1 MLLSACLIV
10 KNEAITL
17 DRCLASLQGVV
28 DEIIVVD
35 TGSTDETINIANE
48 HGAIVTHFDWDGDFS
63 HARNASLDLAS
74 GEYALVIDAD
84 EYLDDKQKEGLRT
97 FLETNHPEALM
108 IRQRNYLGQLSEIR
122 SVLPLNV
129 MRIFRAYHR
138 YEGSIHEQISLSVER
153 TKKPVVFF
161 DLDFHHVGYLQD
173 FMLQKGKTS
182 RNRELLYQELAHDP
196 NNLFHLSNLMAEH
209 LVVGELDDA
218 RRLGKRSLSILNVT
232 KTKPIFS
239 SRIYSL
245 YLLSLED
252 RQEARSVYQEAIQ
265 LFPEHTDF
273 RLRFA
278 QYEIKQKRFLSAQ
291 NILFEAIKRG
301 DPKYSMIEFTEGA
314 GSFLSYAELARVYS
328 FVEDAQ
334 SATDS
339 ALRCFFM
346 QPFDSKVMTILS
358 YRVPQ
363 EGQGMLLERICDL
376 KSAGEWATLQAIK
389 GRDVETEIKAF
400 ETRFGK
406 HVLFEFAR
414 NVMYQ
419 DKQIFSTETSEEER
433 EWITGL
439 CAIAR
444 GEDGEEHL
452 KRGGAKGAFLLQTL
466 TFLNNGTEFHCGLK
480 NIVWDLIGFRAYDLL
495 KRILP
500 HCDDL
505 MDIWPMLYHTPFEL
519 HLNDVLWTGDTSM
532 EQAHLA
538 HRAFFNRETEK
549 GLAHIKRAENEGI
562 TVYSRIV
569 RADLLLQKG
578 KCDEAKTTLLQAIEV
593 FPQSKLLLDAKRILF
608 GEIDHKQV
616 FYALG
621 GNH

>member
-10 KNEAITL
+10 KNEALTL
-17 DRCLASLQGVV
+17 DRCLSSLRGVV

-35 TGSTDETINIANE
+35 TGSTDDTIKIARD
-48 HGAIVTHFDWDGDFS
+48 HGAMVTHFDWDGDFS

-84 EYLDDKQKEGLRT
+84 EYLDEKQKEGLRT
-97 FLETNHPEALM
+97 FLETNRPEALM

-129 MRIFRAYHR
+129 MRIFRSYHR

-153 TKKPVVFF
+153 TKKPVAFF

-173 FMLQKGKTS
+173 FMLQKGKTN
-182 RNRELLYQELAHDP
+182 RNRELLYQELENDP

-209 LVVGELDDA
+209 LVVGELDEA
-218 RRLGKRSLSILNVT
+218 RRLGKRSLTILHAT
-232 KTKPIFS
+232 KKKPIFS

-252 RQEARSVYQEAIQ
+252 REEACTVYQEAIR

-291 NILFEAIKRG
+291 NILFEAIKHG

-314 GSFLSYAELARVYS
+314 GSFLSYTELARVYS
-328 FVEDAQ
+328 FMEDAQ
-334 SATDS
+334 SATES
-339 ALRCFFM
+339 ALRSFFM
-346 QPFDSKVMTILS
+346 QPFDSKVMALLS

-363 EGQGMLLERICDL
+363 EGQAMLLERICDV
-376 KSAGEWATLQAIK
+376 KSAGEWAALQAIK
-389 GRDVETEIKAF
+389 GQNVEREIAEF
-400 ETRFGK
+400 ENRFGK
-406 HVLFEFAR
+406 HVLFEFAK
-414 NVMYQ
+414 NVMSQ
-419 DKQIFSTETSEEER
+419 GEKTFSKDTSEEER
-433 EWITGL
+433 EWINGL
-439 CAIAR
+439 CSIVR
-444 GEDGEEHL
+444 GEDGEAHL

-466 TFLNNGTEFHCGLK
+466 TFLNDGTEFHCGLK

-505 MDIWPMLYHTPFEL
+505 MDIWPMLYHTPFEA
-519 HLNDVLWTGDTSM
+519 HLSDVLWSGDTPM

-538 HRAFFNRETEK
+538 HRAFYNRETEK
-549 GLAHIKRAENEGI
+549 GLTHIECAEKDGV

-578 KCDEAKTTLLQAIEV
+578 KGDEAKKTLLQAIEA
-593 FPQSKLLLDAKRILF
+593 FPQSRLLLDAKRALF

-621 GNH
+621 GNQ